1 VHTLALLNQNASVEQ
16 GVLPRLRLGPIR
28 VESLPGMVQ
37 DLSPLKEALAVRIDG
52 IVGLGVLSLS
62 SFSIDYRTKKIVFG
76 PVEASPSAVPFGT
89 GPPIVTVQLRLRDE
103 PVRLLVDTGAAELV
117 LFECKLHGHL
127 RQLPVSGDPRRLSNS
142 CGTESGLTEVWLRGV
157 RLGAIDFGLQK
168 ALSADGSVN
177 CDRSFDG

>member
-1 VHTLALLNQNASVEQ
+1 
-16 GVLPRLRLGPIR
+16 
-28 VESLPGMVQ
+28 
-37 DLSPLKEALAVRIDG
+37 
-52 IVGLGVLSLS
+52 
-62 SFSIDYRTKKIVFG
+62 
-76 PVEASPSAVPFGT
+76 
-89 GPPIVTVQLRLRDE
+89 

-177 CDRSFDG
+177 CDRSFDGVFGTMLKLIAFDFEHQTFSWKR